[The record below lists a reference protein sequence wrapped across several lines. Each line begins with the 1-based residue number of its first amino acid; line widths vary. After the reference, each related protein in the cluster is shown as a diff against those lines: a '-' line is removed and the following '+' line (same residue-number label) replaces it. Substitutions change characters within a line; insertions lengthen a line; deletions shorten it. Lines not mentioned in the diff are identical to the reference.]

1 MQTYPDEPRT
11 PQAQTLPHPAQGN
24 PTGVPPAFGN
34 SQAPGTPVRFAAT
47 TGAFNLTVSTAATP
61 PPRDLQP
68 GAVSPTAATTPPSN
82 GTVAT
87 HKLRR
92 PSLLSL
98 VPSTSEDQ
106 ASSSGSQR
114 PGGQAA
120 PGGGGLAAPV
130 PTFAST
136 GRWGLTAFSAPAR
149 VGSAPPI
156 PIEGLTTST
165 SPIPS
170 RSEHGTSPMVE
181 EKWQL
186 RRSSGDGHGH
196 GLGRALHG
204 RPIPGSLLATL
215 ISESSPLE
223 HEMRSEA
230 RLQRLI
236 SSHPSAIPLTLTP
249 RQRRMSR
256 MARGRFPESVDDD
269 DDDGPA
275 PLGARW
281 RADSDTD
288 SDSMMDEEWPA
299 PANGS
304 AVNSA
309 FASVMDIDR
318 PASNGSWPRSD
329 SGKSTPST
337 NATSSGPK
345 GTPQAQRL
353 DPAWKGRI
361 GQSPGASTLI
371 TSFGN
376 VGFAAA
382 GNGNGNGNG
391 GMVASGRDTPLG
403 SPTVE
408 KSELAGSSLGT
419 ASMGPGSVGAS
430 SMGAGSVGAGSAGS
444 PSVASPGMM
453 QYRDPVARA
462 GKRKGEPSP
471 PLTILPF
478 YLITNKSANN
488 VEDRFDPYKR
498 PRASSPSPFQAL
510 SPSKP
515 TGVAPVPIPSSP
527 SHAPLV
533 ASSLATSSPGYLSL
547 GQSRVKPPHHPYT
560 RPMAS
565 RSRAASP
572 ALSIGSTSGV
582 LSSSLNGNRTLGGAF
597 IPTGPAATA
606 AASAAQSQ
614 GAAPGLGSLGLLS
627 LQGEGA
633 GEQEMLRD
641 EVCEEGRRSSGH
653 APSDAMEED

>member
-11 PQAQTLPHPAQGN
+11 PQAQTQTHPPPNAL
-24 PTGVPPAFGN
+24 PPAFGN
-34 SQAPGTPVRFAAT
+34 SGNAPGAPGTPVRFAAT

-68 GAVSPTAATTPPSN
+68 GAVSPTAAVTPPSN
-82 GTVAT
+82 GTVTT

-98 VPSTSEDQ
+98 VPSTSEGGPDSGVSPAPSAHFKPGSTAPSQ
-106 ASSSGSQR
+106 ATSSTAS
-114 PGGQAA
+114 
-120 PGGGGLAAPV
+120 GLAAPV
-130 PTFAST
+130 PTFASSN
-136 GRWGLTAFSAPAR
+136 GPRWGLTAFSAPAR

-170 RSEHGTSPMVE
+170 RSENGTSPMVE

-186 RRSSGDGHGH
+186 RRSSGDGSGQ
-196 GLGRALHG
+196 GLGRAPFHG

-230 RLQRLI
+230 RLQRFI

-256 MARGRFPESVDDD
+256 MTRGRFPESVDDD

-281 RADSDTD
+281 RDDSDTD
-288 SDSMMDEEWPA
+288 SDEMMDEEWPA
-299 PANGS
+299 APSGS

-309 FASVMDIDR
+309 FASIMDIDR
-318 PASNGSWPRSD
+318 PGSNGSWPRSD

-337 NATSSGPK
+337 NAASSGQK
-345 GTPQAQRL
+345 GTPQANRL
-353 DPAWKGRI
+353 EPGWKGSRL

-382 GNGNGNGNG
+382 SSGASGAASGASG
-391 GMVASGRDTPLG
+391 ASGRDTPLG

-408 KSELAGSSLGT
+408 KSELA
-419 ASMGPGSVGAS
+419 SVG
-430 SMGAGSVGAGSAGS
+430 S
-444 PSVASPGMM
+444 PNVNSPGMM

-462 GKRKGEPSP
+462 GKRKGE
-471 PLTILPF
+471 
-478 YLITNKSANN
+478 
-488 VEDRFDPYKR
+488 
-498 PRASSPSPFQAL
+498 
-510 SPSKP
+510 
-515 TGVAPVPIPSSP
+515 
-527 SHAPLV
+527 
-533 ASSLATSSPGYLSL
+533 
-547 GQSRVKPPHHPYT
+547 
-560 RPMAS
+560 
-565 RSRAASP
+565 
-572 ALSIGSTSGV
+572 
-582 LSSSLNGNRTLGGAF
+582 
-597 IPTGPAATA
+597 
-606 AASAAQSQ
+606 
-614 GAAPGLGSLGLLS
+614 LL
-627 LQGEGA
+627 LHF
-633 GEQEMLRD
+633 RN
-641 EVCEEGRRSSGH
+641 
-653 APSDAMEED
+653 